1 MKSKETITISKA
13 EYQELVSYKDE
24 LNSNRNKLNSQESEI
39 ENLKHQ
45 LSELKRMIYGSKR
58 ERFIPQDDN
67 QISLFGDND
76 EKKAEP
82 EKEEIK
88 YTRNKKSPK
97 AKAKRT
103 ELPAHLPRKEEII
116 EPEGLSEGA
125 KKIGE
130 SVTEILEYI
139 PQNLFVRKIIRP
151 KYIVMQNDEETKIVT
166 TKLPKLPI
174 PKSYAGASLLS
185 HIIVSK
191 FVDHLPFFRIAKILK
206 RQKIDIAESTIND
219 WFRKISMLSEPLYN
233 LLKQQIIDA
242 DYVQADETP
251 LPVLTKDKPGAT
263 HKGYYWVYHNPVT
276 KAVVFKYEKTRGR
289 EGPDKFLSDFS
300 GHLQTDGYT
309 AYNNLKNSSNIDQ
322 LACMAHSR
330 RKFEHAKDNDPDKA
344 EYALKQFA
352 KLYDIERDLRENKAD
367 FDEIKKVRQDKSVP
381 ILKEFKQWLDEN
393 VNYTTPKSA
402 IGKAF
407 SYTLSLWPRLIKYT
421 ENGKFMI
428 DNNLVENSIRP
439 VALGRKN
446 YLFAGSHKS
455 AQYAAIIY
463 SILASCKINEINPFD
478 YFNKI
483 LTELPN
489 CPKEKLGNLL
499 PHKIEL

>member
-1 MKSKETITISKA
+1 MKSQETITISKA
-13 EYQELVSYKDE
+13 EYQELVSVKSDYE
-24 LNSNRNKLNSQESEI
+24 Y
-39 ENLKHQ
+39 LKHQ

-58 ERFIPQDDN
+58 ERFIPQDEN
-67 QISLFGDND
+67 QISLFGDNAV
-76 EKKAEP
+76 KKADP

-97 AKAKRT
+97 ANAKRT
-103 ELPAHLPRKEEII
+103 EIPAHLPRKEEII
-116 EPEGLSEGA
+116 EPEDLPEGA

-151 KYIVMQNDEETKIVT
+151 KYITSQNDEETKIVT
-166 TKLPKLPI
+166 AKLPKLPI

-219 WFRKISMLSEPLYN
+219 WFRKISLLTEPLYN
-233 LLKQQIIDA
+233 LLKQEILES
-242 DYVQADETP
+242 DYAQADETP
-251 LPVLTKDKPGAT
+251 MPVLTKDKPGAT

-309 AYNNLKNSSNIDQ
+309 AYNNLKNSSNINQ
-322 LACMAHSR
+322 LACMAHAR

-344 EYALKQFA
+344 EYALKKFA
-352 KLYDIERDLRENKAD
+352 KLYDIERDLRENNAD

-421 ENGKFMI
+421 EDGKFMI

-455 AQYAAIIY
+455 AQNAAIIY

-483 LTELPN
+483 LSELPN
-489 CPKEKLGNLL
+489 CPKENIKNLL

>member
-1 MKSKETITISKA
+1 MISQETITISKA
-13 EYQELVSYKDE
+13 EYQELVSVKSDY
-24 LNSNRNKLNSQESEI
+24 

-58 ERFIPQDDN
+58 ERFIPQDEN
-67 QISLFGDND
+67 QINLFDD
-76 EKKAEP
+76 EALKKVEP
-82 EKEEIK
+82 EKEEVN
-88 YTRNKKSPK
+88 YTRNKKSAK

-103 ELPAHLPRKEEII
+103 ELPAHLKREEEII
-116 EPEGLSEGA
+116 EPEGLPEGA

-151 KYIVMQNDEETKIVT
+151 KYITSQNDEETKIVT
-166 TKLPKLPI
+166 AKLPKQPI
-174 PKSYAGASLLS
+174 PKSYAGPSLLS

-219 WFRKISMLSEPLYN
+219 WFRKISLLTEPLYN
-233 LLKQQIIDA
+233 LLKQEILEA

-251 LPVLTKDKPGAT
+251 MPVLTKDKPGAT

-300 GHLQTDGYT
+300 GYLQTDGYA
-309 AYNNLKNSSNIDQ
+309 AYNNLKNSSNIIQ
-322 LACMAHSR
+322 LACMAHAR

-344 EYALKQFA
+344 EYALKLFA
-352 KLYDIERDLRENKAD
+352 KLYNIERDLRESQAG

-381 ILKEFKQWLDEN
+381 ILTEFKQWLDEN

-407 SYTLSLWPRLIKYT
+407 SYTLSLWSRLIKYT
-421 ENGKFMI
+421 EDGRFMI

-455 AQYAAIIY
+455 AQNAAMIY

-489 CPKEKLGNLL
+489 CPKDNIKNLL